1 MDLGSFKFSS
11 ADGQHRSV
19 LNMHLSF
26 PKILMQCSEMGKVC
40 KCQNIVTQLAMSNL
54 ILTFLSH
61 FYETE
66 ASMNHLKVEFP
77 S

>member
-1 MDLGSFKFSS
+1 MDFGSFKFSS
-11 ADGQHRSV
+11 ADGQCRSV
-19 LNMHLSF
+19 LNIHLSF
-26 PKILMQCSEMGKVC
+26 PKFLMRWSEMGEVC

-66 ASMNHLKVEFP
+66 AFRNRLKVEFP